1 MNRGDAEEQ
10 GNEISLSSTPV
21 TFIERAPAAAEDED
35 EGFGEGVASG
45 EDIKLLLSKAEQG
58 DQGAQFDLG
67 LEYYLKNNFE
77 ESFQWFQKAAD
88 QGHAEAQCH
97 IAKMYE
103 YGEAVE
109 QDSSEAARWYR
120 KAADQGLT
128 QAQDR
133 LEMIVRR
140 QLELSKKLPQ

>member
-77 ESFQWFQKAAD
+77 EAARWLKKAVNQGDANAQFILGMMCVDGEGVKKDLKKGVSLIQKAAD
-88 QGHAEAQCH
+88 QGDAEAIKVFALC
-97 IAKMYE
+97 
-103 YGEAVE
+103 
-109 QDSSEAARWYR
+109 SSPPAPH
-120 KAADQGLT
+120 
-128 QAQDR
+128 
-133 LEMIVRR
+133 V
-140 QLELSKKLPQ
+140 P